1 MMMMFQKEDISLWP
15 VTLTCFWNSQDLR
28 DQEVCGPVSR
38 RGTEHTEYW
47 TMDAV
52 LSDSYFLGLRC
63 VSSYPNKIQL
73 LAVYQQ
79 TTKWIMHP
87 VQ

>member
-1 MMMMFQKEDISLWP
+1 
-15 VTLTCFWNSQDLR
+15 
-28 DQEVCGPVSR
+28 
-38 RGTEHTEYW
+38 
-47 TMDAV
+47 MDAV